1 MPPVAT
7 SKELYGT
14 PAMAVASGQLS
25 ASAGGVPPV
34 YAGPGLITVLV
45 SNVTVPIC
53 ANDLPFIAAPVAT
66 VMDA

>member
-1 MPPVAT
+1 
-7 SKELYGT
+7 
-14 PAMAVASGQLS
+14 MAVASGQLS